1 MNTPLVDMFLLHIP
15 EVFVSKIA
23 VSFSNSWYDVTNGL
37 ASAEQLKL
45 MTPFW
50 HAVWL
55 AADVL
60 NCLISGLTGRTIWQA
75 HYVTHEKIIQ
85 LLISCCIYLTAT
97 AQNNS

>member
-45 MTPFW
+45 MTPF
-50 HAVWL
+50 
-55 AADVL
+55 
-60 NCLISGLTGRTIWQA
+60 
-75 HYVTHEKIIQ
+75 
-85 LLISCCIYLTAT
+85 
-97 AQNNS
+97 